1 MGLSVA
7 AASAILFTGF
17 LLIAT
22 VLFTA
27 INSTFMGIEDRF
39 KQAQDH
45 QSDMARTV
53 LRVDNVTNN
62 TTVMFIN
69 VTNIGS
75 NTLKVS
81 DINVLVN
88 GTLVTDRLKKHSVD
102 GNNATGIWGPNERL
116 YLELTYK
123 TKKGTRVSIIAGN
136 GVGASGLLT

>member
-7 AASAILFTGF
+7 ASSAILFTGF
-17 LLIAT
+17 LLVAT

-39 KQAQDH
+39 KQAQD
-45 QSDMARTV
+45 QQNDMARTL

-81 DINVLVN
+81 DMNVLVN
-88 GTLVTDRLKKHSVD
+88 GTLVTNRLKKHSVG
-102 GNNATGIWGPNERL
+102 GNTATEIWAPKERL

-123 TKKGTRVSIIAGN
+123 TKTGARVNVIAGN
-136 GVGASGLLT
+136 GVSASGLLT